1 MEAAIASEGPATLSP
16 RRVRSEEV
24 RAALERALAAVEAD
38 ERVGPL
44 IASNEL
50 RLRFEFTDSGL
61 SLDLAVAERGGA
73 LRWSATSAPGW
84 LPEFT
89 LAMSSEV
96 ANRYLQGRES
106 LAIAI
111 ARGQARV
118 SGGARAA
125 LRCLPATR
133 MIAERYRRIVQADFP
148 GLAV

>member
-1 MEAAIASEGPATLSP
+1 MGAATASKGAGTLQQAG
-16 RRVRSEEV
+16 VRAHEV
-24 RAALERALAAVEAD
+24 RAALEQALAVVEAD

-44 IASNEL
+44 VAANEL
-50 RLRFEFTDSGL
+50 RMRFEFTDSDL
-61 SLDLAVAERGGA
+61 SLNVAVAERGGA
-73 LRWSATSAPGW
+73 LRWSAADDPGW
-84 LPEFT
+84 RAQFT

-118 SGGARAA
+118 SGGAGAA

-133 MIAERYRRIVQADFP
+133 LISERYRGIVQSHFP
-148 GLAV
+148 RLAV